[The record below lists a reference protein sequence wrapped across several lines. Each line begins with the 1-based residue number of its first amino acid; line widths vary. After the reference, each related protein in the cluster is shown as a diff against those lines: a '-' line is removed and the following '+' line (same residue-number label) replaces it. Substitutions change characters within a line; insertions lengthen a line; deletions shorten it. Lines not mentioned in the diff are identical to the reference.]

1 MPLVRRLADHYLA
14 AHPDRAAAALEPLT
28 AAEIAQAL
36 SRGSAA
42 HAASLL
48 RRLSPHIAAEGLRA
62 LAPER
67 GAELLA
73 ALEVNAG
80 ARLLRR
86 VGEPLRSAITAAL
99 ESRRARTLRTLLDFP
114 EDSAGAWMDPEVLA
128 LPQDL
133 SAREALARVRGAAS
147 FARYNL
153 YVVDRE
159 QRLVGVL
166 NLRELLLARGRE
178 LLSNCMVQDP
188 DRLVA
193 SADRTAI
200 LAHPGWRR
208 VTSLPVVDAEG
219 AYLGAIRY
227 RTLRELEAQLVPTRR
242 DEDTSSALSQLLS
255 TGARALVETL
265 TGPGTQGGTRG
276 A

>member
-14 AHPDRAAAALEPLT
+14 AHPDRAAAALELLT
-28 AAEIAQAL
+28 AAEIAEAL
-36 SRGSAA
+36 SRGSAT

-73 ALEVNAG
+73 ALEASAG

-86 VGEPLRSAITAAL
+86 IGEPLRSAILGAL
-99 ESRRARTLRTLLDFP
+99 EARRARTLRTLLDFP

-128 LPQDL
+128 VPQDL
-133 SAREALARVRGAAS
+133 TAREALARVRDAAS

-178 LLSNCMVQDP
+178 LLSNCMVRDP
-188 DRLVA
+188 DRIVA

-208 VTSLPVVDAEG
+208 VTSLPVVDTEG

-227 RTLRELEAQLVPTRR
+227 RTLRELEAQLVPTRG
-242 DEDTSSALSQLLS
+242 DEDTSFALSQLLS
-255 TGARALVETL
+255 AGARALVETV
-265 TGPGTQGGTRG
+265 TGPQGDTRG